1 MSNTHK
7 SGSNPVDCNS
17 VEFFREASPY
27 IHKHRDKIF
36 VIAFPGEVLEQA
48 NFRRILQDIAIIA
61 ALGAKIVLVHG
72 TRPQIDRRLEQLDH
86 PIHFHNGLRIT
97 DREALQAAQEACGA
111 ARITIEN
118 ALTYMLAQPGVG
130 NIGPGVISGN
140 FVTARPIGVLDG
152 VDYGYSGQIRRIR
165 HNFIRQQLENRH
177 IVLLSPLGYS
187 PTGEAYNLRYEQ
199 LAIEAAQ
206 ALEADKVMLLDET
219 SFDLPNNLTVEEA
232 EAYVDQ
238 HDMLPQII
246 AALKHKVGRVHLLD
260 ANVDGILL
268 TELYTRD
275 GIGCMISADAYET
288 IRAAGVDDISGILDV
303 IRPMEQ
309 AGILVKR
316 SREQLELEVNRFQV
330 FVRDQKII
338 GCAALYD
345 TADPKVGELA
355 CLAVDPHYRTA
366 NRGDRLLQAITQ
378 LAKFQQKQKL
388 LVLTTQTTDWFRE
401 RGFVDADIADLPEN
415 KKQVYNHK
423 RNSKVLFKTL

>member
-1 MSNTHK
+1 
-7 SGSNPVDCNS
+7 
-17 VEFFREASPY
+17 
-27 IHKHRDKIF
+27 
-36 VIAFPGEVLEQA
+36 
-48 NFRRILQDIAIIA
+48 
-61 ALGAKIVLVHG
+61 
-72 TRPQIDRRLEQLDH
+72 
-86 PIHFHNGLRIT
+86 
-97 DREALQAAQEACGA
+97 
-111 ARITIEN
+111 
-118 ALTYMLAQPGVG
+118 
-130 NIGPGVISGN
+130 
-140 FVTARPIGVLDG
+140 
-152 VDYGYSGQIRRIR
+152 
-165 HNFIRQQLENRH
+165 
-177 IVLLSPLGYS
+177 
-187 PTGEAYNLRYEQ
+187 
-199 LAIEAAQ
+199 
-206 ALEADKVMLLDET
+206 
-219 SFDLPNNLTVEEA
+219 
-232 EAYVDQ
+232 
-238 HDMLPQII
+238 MLPQII

-345 TADPKVGELA
+345 TADPAIGELA

-366 NRGDRLLQAITQ
+366 NRGDRLLQAIIQ
-378 LAKFQQKQKL
+378 LAKAQHKKKL

-423 RNSKVLFKTL
+423 RNSKVMFKTL